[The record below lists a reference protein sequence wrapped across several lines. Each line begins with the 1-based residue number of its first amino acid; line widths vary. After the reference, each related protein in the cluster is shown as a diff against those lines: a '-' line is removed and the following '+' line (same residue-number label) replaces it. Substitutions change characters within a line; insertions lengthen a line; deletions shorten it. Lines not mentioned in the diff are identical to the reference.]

1 MQELESLTTRALLD
15 REALASERRRA
26 LAVLTAAGA
35 DTCGDSEQMVAM
47 YDGGGRGGGGG
58 GVTEQAYTA
67 CSQVSVC
74 YEYNGFLMK
83 LQIMSKLW

>member
-58 GVTEQAYTA
+58 GGVTEQAYTA
-67 CSQVSVC
+67 CSQVGV
-74 YEYNGFLMK
+74 
-83 LQIMSKLW
+83 I